1 MLEVKLISFRVIIN
15 KKGIALTNLNILLKL
30 LYFTTLYSKKKVKNN
45 STAKKRLLSCYNR

>member
-30 LYFTTLYSKKKVKNN
+30 LYFTTLYSKKNVKNN